1 MDEKALVEI
10 AEKLRKIKS
19 NSRDDSRREKHMAND
34 SQSFWAVFEEAKEAV
49 RKWPDWKQQIQV
61 GIYSEA
67 PQVVCP
73 PVDDDTDERSEK

>member
-1 MDEKALVEI
+1 
-10 AEKLRKIKS
+10 
-19 NSRDDSRREKHMAND
+19 MAND

-49 RKWPDWKQQIQV
+49 QKWPEWKQEIQV

-73 PVDDDTDERSEK
+73 PADDDTENGQKNS